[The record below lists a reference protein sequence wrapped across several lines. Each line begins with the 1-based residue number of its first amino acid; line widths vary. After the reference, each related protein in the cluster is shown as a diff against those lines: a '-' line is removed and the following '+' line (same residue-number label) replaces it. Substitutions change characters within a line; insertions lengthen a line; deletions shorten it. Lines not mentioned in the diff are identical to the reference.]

1 MLYAIVALVVV
12 LIDQWVKFYT
22 AGFIHFDDAGTPL
35 INGILS
41 LVNVHNTGAAFS
53 LFSGAN
59 ARIYFIIITG
69 VFTVAVIIALATKFV
84 SGPVARWSLVLMT
97 AGGLSNCI
105 DRVIYGYVQ
114 DMFKFEPL
122 PSFPVFNVADI
133 VITVFCF
140 LFILALFFEKDR
152 RSKDD
157 YDDAF
162 STEEEEEIEEPV
174 RKPVSRRAAKRARV
188 EEDEEDDEEVEPV
201 RKPQPKPVR
210 RTQTDPARDSLA
222 AAEKP
227 QFSMDFSALDDVPT
241 SRHGS
246 APARPARTAQPAA
259 AKPQAEASAP
269 RAAQSAAPA
278 RPQAQPASRPTSRPA
293 AKPASKDE
301 FSLDDILAEFRD
313 N

>member
-1 MLYAIVALVVV
+1 MLYAIVALVVI

-22 AGFIHFDDAGTPL
+22 AGFIHFDNAGAPV
-35 INGILS
+35 IPGILS
-41 LVNVHNTGAAFS
+41 LVNVHNPGAAFS
-53 LFSGAN
+53 LFSGGN

-69 VFTVAVIIALATKFV
+69 VFTLAVIIALATKFV

-152 RSKDD
+152 KSKDD

-162 STEEEEEIEEPV
+162 SEEEDAEEEEEDEPV
-174 RKPVSRRAAKRARV
+174 RKPLSRRAAKRARV

-259 AKPQAEASAP
+259 AKPQAEVPAP
-269 RAAQSAAPA
+269 RAAQSVAPA
-278 RPQAQPASRPTSRPA
+278 RPQAQPASRPA